1 MFRNIAIDYE
11 SNQRGTSTINYPDII
26 VVVTVVADEFSMKSS
41 LRREIFTGTDKL
53 DDEIGGGDDGRWT
66 GRGWMGEKR
75 ARGWR
80 DETLLG
86 LTL

>member
-26 VVVTVVADEFSMKSS
+26 VVVAVEFPMKSS

-66 GRGWMGEKR
+66 GRG
-75 ARGWR
+75 
-80 DETLLG
+80 
-86 LTL
+86 